1 LKIKIKGI
9 FAIIAFIMAGFGGF
23 LQAQISQGGIP
34 PSTRFNLD
42 KIGITS
48 IILQQPDVENL
59 LREDGF
65 SDKHALPMRF
75 AVSVPANIDFSKQ
88 GNWSDLPDGGKV
100 CRLLLNVPNAQA
112 LIVYYQKFRI
122 PQGGQL
128 FLYNHDKW
136 QVIGAFTEL
145 TNQKG
150 CAFANELIQ
159 GEKVTLEYYQPE
171 GVSELPEFVI
181 NEVGYVY
188 RTAEYFFGQRGFGGS
203 GACEVNVNCDEGQ
216 DWQKQKNSVVRIIVK
231 QGSSQVWCTG
241 SLLNTTRYDNAPYFL
256 TADHCG
262 PTATPTEINQWV
274 FYFNYEGPDCID
286 PTNDTAFNSKV
297 MVGATKKARSGGA
310 GLESDFKLLLLNESV
325 PLSYNPYFNGW
336 SAKDKPSDSGVS
348 IHHPQGDIR
357 KISTYKTPLVS
368 SNWGGIPN
376 THWKV
381 VWDETANGYGVTE
394 GGSSGSPIYNSNGQL
409 IGQLTGG
416 DASCANLTGPDYY
429 GKIAYS
435 WATNSSADSTMLKPW
450 LDPDNSGILEIG
462 GGFVGLEN
470 ENIIESLK
478 VFPNPTTG
486 LFTIDLV
493 NLNKKSV
500 EISVYNVLGEEM
512 LNTGIKDYSDNTP
525 LLDISANQP
534 GIYFITLKSKGEIR
548 TSKILKCK

>member
-1 LKIKIKGI
+1 
-9 FAIIAFIMAGFGGF
+9 MAGFSGF

-42 KIGITS
+42 KNGITS
-48 IILQQPDVENL
+48 IILPQPDVENL
-59 LREDGF
+59 LREDEF

-75 AVSVPANIDFSKQ
+75 AVSVPSEIDFAKE
-88 GNWSDLPDGGKV
+88 GTWSDLPHGGKV
-100 CRLLLNVPNAQA
+100 CRLSVNVPHAQA

-145 TNQKG
+145 TNLKG
-150 CAFANELIQ
+150 GAFANEMIQ
-159 GEKVTLEYYQPE
+159 GEKLTLEYYQPE
-171 GVSELPEFVI
+171 GASELPELVI
-181 NEVGYVY
+181 NEIGYVY

-241 SLLNTTRYDNAPYFL
+241 SLLNTTRYDNSPYFL

-357 KISTYKTPLVS
+357 KISTYKTPLLS

-381 VWDETANGYGVTE
+381 VWAETANGYGVTE

-450 LDPDNSGILEIG
+450 LDPDNTGILEIG
-462 GGFVGLEN
+462 GGFVGIEN
-470 ENIIESLK
+470 ENVIESLK

-486 LFTIDLV
+486 LFTVELG

-500 EISVYNVLGEEM
+500 EISVYNVLGEEIF
-512 LNTGIKDYSDNTP
+512 NTGTKDYSVNPP

>member
-1 LKIKIKGI
+1 
-9 FAIIAFIMAGFGGF
+9 MAGFGGF

-34 PSTRFNLD
+34 PSSKYDLEKVEISTVQ
-42 KIGITS
+42 
-48 IILQQPDVENL
+48 LQQPDVENL
-59 LREDGF
+59 LREDEF

-88 GNWSDLPDGGKV
+88 GIWSDLPNGGKV
-100 CRLLLNVPNAQA
+100 CRLSLNVPHAQA

-122 PQGGQL
+122 PSGGQL

-145 TNQKG
+145 TNLRG
-150 CAFANELIQ
+150 GAFANEMIQ
-159 GEKVTLEYYQPE
+159 GEKLTLEYYQLE
-171 GVSELPEFVI
+171 GVSELPELLI

-231 QGSSQVWCTG
+231 QGSAQVWCTG
-241 SLLNTTRYDNAPYFL
+241 ALLNTTRYDNAPFFL

-262 PTATPTEINQWV
+262 STSTVADLNQWV
-274 FYFNYEGPDCID
+274 FYFNYEGPDCED
-286 PTNDTAFNSKV
+286 PANDTAFNSRV

-310 GLESDFKLLLLNESV
+310 GFESDFKLLLLNESV

-336 SAKDKPSDSGVS
+336 SAKDISSDSGVT

-357 KISTYKTPLVS
+357 KISTYKTPLLS
-368 SNWGGIPN
+368 SNWGNIPN

-381 VWDETANGYGVTE
+381 VWAETANGHGVTE
-394 GGSSGSPIYNSNGQL
+394 GGSSGSPIYNSKGQL

-416 DASCANLTGPDYY
+416 DASCLNLTGPDYY

-450 LDPDNSGILEIG
+450 LDPDDTGILEIG
-462 GGFVGLEN
+462 GGSVGIEN
-470 ENIIESLK
+470 ENFNENLK

-486 LFTIDLV
+486 LFTVDLGT
-493 NLNKKSV
+493 LDKKSV
-500 EISVYNVLGEEM
+500 EISIFNMLGEVVF
-512 LNTGIKDYSDNTP
+512 K
-525 LLDISANQP
+525 SANQDYSVNP
-534 GIYFITLKSKGEIR
+534 PLFDITERQAGIYFITLKSKGEIR

>member
-1 LKIKIKGI
+1 
-9 FAIIAFIMAGFGGF
+9 MAGFSGF
-23 LQAQISQGGIP
+23 LQAQISQGGFP
-34 PSTRFNLD
+34 PSTRFILD
-42 KIGITS
+42 KSGITS
-48 IILQQPDVENL
+48 INLQQPDVENL
-59 LREDGF
+59 LREDEI
-65 SDKHALPMRF
+65 SDKHALPLRF

-100 CRLLLNVPNAQA
+100 CRLSLNVPHAQA
-112 LIVYYQKFRI
+112 LIVYYQIFRI
-122 PQGGQL
+122 PKGGQL

-145 TNQKG
+145 TNLKG
-150 CAFANELIQ
+150 GAFANEMIQ

-171 GVSELPEFVI
+171 GASELPELVI
-181 NEVGYVY
+181 NEIGYVY

-262 PTATPTEINQWV
+262 PTATPTELNQWV

-357 KISTYKTPLVS
+357 KISTYKTTLVS

-416 DASCANLTGPDYY
+416 DASCANLTGPDY
-429 GKIAYS
+429 
-435 WATNSSADSTMLKPW
+435 
-450 LDPDNSGILEIG
+450 
-462 GGFVGLEN
+462 
-470 ENIIESLK
+470 
-478 VFPNPTTG
+478 
-486 LFTIDLV
+486 
-493 NLNKKSV
+493 
-500 EISVYNVLGEEM
+500 
-512 LNTGIKDYSDNTP
+512 
-525 LLDISANQP
+525 
-534 GIYFITLKSKGEIR
+534 
-548 TSKILKCK
+548 

>member
-1 LKIKIKGI
+1 
-9 FAIIAFIMAGFGGF
+9 MAGFGGF

>member
-1 LKIKIKGI
+1 
-9 FAIIAFIMAGFGGF
+9 MAGFSGF

-34 PSTRFNLD
+34 PSTRFDLD
-42 KIGITS
+42 KNEITT
-48 IILQQPDVENL
+48 INLQPPDVENL
-59 LREDGF
+59 LLEDEF

-88 GNWSDLPDGGKV
+88 GTWSDLPNGGKV
-100 CRLLLNVPNAQA
+100 CRLSLNVPNAQA
-112 LIVYYQKFRI
+112 LIVYYQMFRI

-145 TNQKG
+145 TNNKG
-150 CAFANELIQ
+150 GAFANEMIQ
-159 GEKVTLEYYQPE
+159 GEKLTIEYYQPKGITE
-171 GVSELPEFVI
+171 RPELVI
-181 NEVGYVY
+181 SEVGYVY

-203 GACEVNVNCDEGQ
+203 GACEVNINCDEGQ

-241 SLLNTTRYDNAPYFL
+241 SLLNTSRYDNSPYFL

-262 PTATPTEINQWV
+262 PNSTIAELNQWV
-274 FYFNYEGPDCID
+274 FYFNYEGPDCKD
-286 PTNDTAFNSKV
+286 PTNDTAFNSRV

-310 GLESDFKLLLLNESV
+310 GFESDFKLLLLNESI

-336 SAKDKPSDSGVS
+336 SAKDISSDSGVT

-357 KISTYKTPLVS
+357 KISTYKTPLLS
-368 SNWGGIPN
+368 SNWGNIPN

-381 VWDETANGYGVTE
+381 VWAETANGYGVTE

-416 DASCANLTGPDYY
+416 DASCANPTGPDYY
-429 GKIAYS
+429 GKFAYS
-435 WATNSSADSTMLKPW
+435 WAANSTADSTMLKPW
-450 LDPDNSGILEIG
+450 LDPDNTGILEIG
-462 GGFVGLEN
+462 GGFVGLEI

-478 VFPNPTTG
+478 VFPNPSTG
-486 LFTIDLV
+486 LFTIDLG
-493 NLNKKSV
+493 NLNKKPV
-500 EISVYNVLGEEM
+500 EISVYNVLGEEI
-512 LNTGIKDYSDNTP
+512 LNTGTKDYSTNPP

>member
-1 LKIKIKGI
+1 
-9 FAIIAFIMAGFGGF
+9 MAGFGGF

-486 LFTIDLV
+486 LFTIDLG

-512 LNTGIKDYSDNTP
+512 LNTGTKDYSVNPP

>member
-1 LKIKIKGI
+1 
-9 FAIIAFIMAGFGGF
+9 MAGFGGF

-34 PSTRFNLD
+34 PSSKYDLEKVEIST
-42 KIGITS
+42 IQ
-48 IILQQPDVENL
+48 LQQPDLENL
-59 LREDGF
+59 LREDEF
-65 SDKHALPMRF
+65 SGKHALPMRF

-88 GNWSDLPDGGKV
+88 ATWSDLPNGGKV
-100 CRLLLNVPNAQA
+100 CRLSLIVPHAQA

-122 PQGGQL
+122 PKGGQL

-145 TNQKG
+145 TNLKG
-150 CAFANELIQ
+150 GAFANEMIQ
-159 GEKVTLEYYQPE
+159 GEKLTLEYYQAE

-203 GACEVNVNCDEGQ
+203 GACEVNVNCNEGQ
-216 DWQKQKNSVVRIIVK
+216 DWQNQKRSVARIIVK
-231 QGSSQVWCTG
+231 QGPSQYWCTG
-241 SLLNTTRYDNAPYFL
+241 SLLNNTRYDNTPYFL

-262 PTATPTEINQWV
+262 PNASVADLNQWV
-274 FYFNYEGPDCID
+274 FYFNYEGPDCED
-286 PTNDTAFNSKV
+286 PVSDSAFNSNT

-325 PLSYNPYFNGW
+325 PESYHPYFNGW
-336 SAKDKPSDSGVS
+336 TAWNFSYESGVT

-357 KISTYKTPLVS
+357 KISTYNTSLIS
-368 SNWGGIPN
+368 ASWGNTPN

-381 VWDETANGYGVTE
+381 VWAETDNGYGVTE
-394 GGSSGSPIYNSNGQL
+394 GGSSGSPIYNNHYQV

-435 WATNSSADSTMLKPW
+435 WDANSSADSTMLKPW
-450 LDPDNSGILEIG
+450 LDPQNTGVHSMG
-462 GGFVGLEN
+462 GDYLGLEG
-470 ENIIESLK
+470 ENFIETLN

-486 LFTIDLV
+486 IFTLDMGTLD
-493 NLNKKSV
+493 KKSV
-500 EISVYNVLGEEM
+500 EINIFNLMGEK
-512 LNTGIKDYSDNTP
+512 IYSSGMTDFSSNPP
-525 LLDISANQP
+525 LLDISANPQ
-534 GIYFITLKSKGEIR
+534 GIYFITIKSRAEIR
-548 TSKILKCK
+548 TSKISKCK